1 MKLRQED
8 AVEAV
13 VSLSN
18 VLLMKVQVEK
28 EDSAISVIV
37 IRCSMVNA
45 DHAALRRVLHKVRC
59 S

>member
-8 AVEAV
+8 AVETV

-18 VLLMKVQVEK
+18 VLLMRAQVEK
-28 EDSAISVIV
+28 EDSAISVIA
-37 IRCSMVNA
+37 IRYSMANV
-45 DHAALRRVLHKVRC
+45 DHAELRRVLHKGKC